1 MVMSG
6 RGLYIDLY
14 AIIFFLIK
22 AERNLDQ
29 PVWSAVSFSKAVNLN
44 TLLNDIK
51 TERLK
56 RNDSTT

>member
-6 RGLYIDLY
+6 RGLYIDLHT
-14 AIIFFLIK
+14 IIFFLIK

-29 PVWSAVSFSKAVNLN
+29 PVWSAVSISTAVNLN

-51 TERLK
+51 T
-56 RNDSTT
+56 